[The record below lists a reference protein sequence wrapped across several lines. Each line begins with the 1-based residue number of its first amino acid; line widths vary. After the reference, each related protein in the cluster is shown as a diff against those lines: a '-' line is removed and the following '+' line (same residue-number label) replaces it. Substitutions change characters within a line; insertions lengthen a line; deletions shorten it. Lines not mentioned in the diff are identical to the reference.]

1 MSHRRLLVTLATL
14 VAVFALALAAPFSPA
29 AHAAPPH
36 LPPRVHPNGG
46 GWSSPPHCV
55 SSTAWFV
62 VSNPQPADRPN
73 YRPNYRRIG
82 GPNDGPAVSSQFN
95 GVAAT
100 SASDV
105 WAVGYSTDQT
115 TGNDITLIEH
125 YAGSSWSIVTS
136 PNVAGTPADV
146 LSSVAALAPN
156 DAWAVGVVYGASQQT
171 LVEQYNGTAWS
182 IVASPSPGVASAL
195 NSVAADGP
203 NDVWAVG
210 YTDDS
215 SGTQSPLAE
224 HWDGKA
230 WSVVTPTAV
239 GTFSQ
244 FNGVSVV
251 AGQVFAAG
259 SSLDNSNTSHTLV
272 ERFVPGSG
280 WSVMS
285 TPDGGTNGSQL
296 NASAALS
303 TTNVWVA
310 GMTVNADG
318 TISTLTENWNG
329 AVWTIVDSGPP
340 PSAQPTSVV
349 LTGLSA
355 IPATTRVW
363 NVGQN
368 NTNSSPSTVPIS
380 EQWQGTQWQDTTT
393 ATPANTIA
401 WFNAVAAVSTM
412 DAWAVGTSTDQTTGI
427 TQSLIEH
434 YAGPPAEMFCQ

>member
-156 DAWAVGVVYGASQQT
+156 DAWAVGVVYGASQQA

-182 IVASPSPGVASAL
+182 IIASPSPGVASAL

-303 TTNVWVA
+303 TTNAWVA
-310 GMTVNADG
+310 GMSANADG
-318 TISTLTENWNG
+318 STSTLTENWNG
-329 AVWTIVDSGPP
+329 AVWTIVDSGPRRLLSRRRSFSPVSALSPPRRVCGTSAKTTPTPPPRQCPSPSSGRGLSGKTPLPPRRRIRSRGSTLSP
-340 PSAQPTSVV
+340 PSRRWMP
-349 LTGLSA
+349 GRSA
-355 IPATTRVW
+355 PA
-363 NVGQN
+363 
-368 NTNSSPSTVPIS
+368 PIKRR
-380 EQWQGTQWQDTTT
+380 G
-393 ATPANTIA
+393 
-401 WFNAVAAVSTM
+401 
-412 DAWAVGTSTDQTTGI
+412 
-427 TQSLIEH
+427 
-434 YAGPPAEMFCQ
+434 